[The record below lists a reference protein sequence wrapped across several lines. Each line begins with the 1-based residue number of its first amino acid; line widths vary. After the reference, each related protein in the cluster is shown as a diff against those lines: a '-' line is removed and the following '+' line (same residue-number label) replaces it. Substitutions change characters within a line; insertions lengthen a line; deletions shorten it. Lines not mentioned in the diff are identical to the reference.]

1 MRIPELTSMS
11 DPTILPRNDAAKDP
25 APVVNGSLWMMTAV
39 AMLFLAVRLWI
50 KVSRRCGLWWDDGV
64 LALSWATLVVN
75 NALISALVSL
85 GFGTG
90 RPYTTHMTIMLAV
103 SAIMTP
109 LARIWSKTSFALTLL
124 RVLDDKDRFQRLFIW
139 FIIASMHI
147 LSILYIV
154 MAWRSICETA
164 DHENGEAVGRIKG
177 PCVPLAT
184 VLAIQI
190 SNVALS
196 AFMDFALALFP
207 WLIIWKLQMRMQE
220 KIGTAVAM
228 SLGILSYYYFRAGV
242 FAILQIKAMI
252 TLAGPGYS
260 ECKSV
265 IDLLRLSSRS
275 LPPSFFS
282 FYLLFARHLVTGK
295 LAQLSI
301 VASAE
306 PTITIVAASIP
317 VLRILLRDLYH
328 KPTLV
333 EVRAHGVS
341 SKADLRRT
349 STKIDSVP
357 DLPRGIM
364 HKTEVDI
371 EYSRQSSY
379 SVRNMRGPGYELE
392 EWKIG

>member
-1 MRIPELTSMS
+1 
-11 DPTILPRNDAAKDP
+11 
-25 APVVNGSLWMMTAV
+25 
-39 AMLFLAVRLWI
+39 
-50 KVSRRCGLWWDDGV
+50 
-64 LALSWATLVVN
+64 
-75 NALISALVSL
+75 
-85 GFGTG
+85 
-90 RPYTTHMTIMLAV
+90 
-103 SAIMTP
+103 MTP

-139 FIIASMHI
+139 FVIASMHV

-184 VLAIQI
+184 VLAVQI

-207 WLIIWKLQMRMQE
+207 WLIIWKLQMRVQE

-228 SLGILSYYYFRAGV
+228 SLGILAGV
-242 FAILQIKAMI
+242 FAILQIKSMI

-260 ECKSV
+260 EW
-265 IDLLRLSSRS
+265 
-275 LPPSFFS
+275 
-282 FYLLFARHLVTGK
+282 K

-333 EVRAHGVS
+333 EVRALGVS

-349 STKIDSVP
+349 STRIDSVP
-357 DLPRGIM
+357 DLPHGIM

-379 SVRNMRGPGYELE
+379 SVRNIRGAGYELE
-392 EWKIG
+392 EWKIGSGPTRPGTAK

>member
-1 MRIPELTSMS
+1 MS
-11 DPTILPRNDAAKDP
+11 DPTLFTREDAAKDP
-25 APVVNGSLWMMTAV
+25 APVVNGSLWMMTGV
-39 AMLFLAVRLWI
+39 AMLFLAVRIWI

-139 FIIASMHI
+139 FVIASMHI

-220 KIGTAVAM
+220 KIGLAVAM

-260 ECKSV
+260 EW
-265 IDLLRLSSRS
+265 
-275 LPPSFFS
+275 
-282 FYLLFARHLVTGK
+282 K

-371 EYSRQSSY
+371 EYSRQSSF
-379 SVRNMRGPGYELE
+379 SVRNMRGAGYELE
-392 EWKIG
+392 EWKIGSGSTRPGTAN